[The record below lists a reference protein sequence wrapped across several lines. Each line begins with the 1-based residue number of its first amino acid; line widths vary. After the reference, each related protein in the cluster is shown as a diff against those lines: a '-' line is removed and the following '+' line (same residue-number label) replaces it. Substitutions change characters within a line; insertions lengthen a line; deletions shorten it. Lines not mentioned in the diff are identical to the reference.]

1 VLEGSILANGC
12 ETPLIVWKGKGIIVD
27 GHNRYRICKANGI
40 PFAIEEKEFENE
52 EEVMYWIVMNQIGR
66 RNLNAYS
73 KIEMGIHHIEA
84 SLLENIRD
92 ILNTT
97 YDELLKRK

>member
-1 VLEGSILANGC
+1 MEQKIKQDDVIRIGQNIGHLRREKNMTQEDMTRELQLLGISISRG
-12 ETPLIVWKGKGIIVD
+12 T
-27 GHNRYRICKANGI
+27 
-40 PFAIEEKEFENE
+40 
-52 EEVMYWIVMNQIGR
+52 
-66 RNLNAYS
+66 YS

-92 ILNTT
+92 ILGTS

>member
-1 VLEGSILANGC
+1 MEQKIKQDDA
-12 ETPLIVWKGKGIIVD
+12 I
-27 GHNRYRICKANGI
+27 RIGQN
-40 PFAIEEKEFENE
+40 
-52 EEVMYWIVMNQIGR
+52 IGR
-66 RNLNAYS
+66 LRREKNMTQEDMTRELQLLGVAISRGTYS

>member
-1 VLEGSILANGC
+1 MEQKIKQDDVI
-12 ETPLIVWKGKGIIVD
+12 
-27 GHNRYRICKANGI
+27 RIGQN
-40 PFAIEEKEFENE
+40 
-52 EEVMYWIVMNQIGR
+52 IGR
-66 RNLNAYS
+66 LRREQNMTQEDMTRELQLLGVAISRGTYS

>member
-1 VLEGSILANGC
+1 MEQKIKQDDVI
-12 ETPLIVWKGKGIIVD
+12 
-27 GHNRYRICKANGI
+27 
-40 PFAIEEKEFENE
+40 
-52 EEVMYWIVMNQIGR
+52 QIGQNIGRLR
-66 RNLNAYS
+66 REQNMTQEDMTRELQLLGVAISRGTYS

>member
-1 VLEGSILANGC
+1 MEQKIKQDDVI
-12 ETPLIVWKGKGIIVD
+12 
-27 GHNRYRICKANGI
+27 RIGQN
-40 PFAIEEKEFENE
+40 
-52 EEVMYWIVMNQIGR
+52 IGR
-66 RNLNAYS
+66 LRREKNMTQEDMTRELQLLGVSISRGTYS

>member
-1 VLEGSILANGC
+1 MEQKIKQDDA
-12 ETPLIVWKGKGIIVD
+12 I
-27 GHNRYRICKANGI
+27 RIGQN
-40 PFAIEEKEFENE
+40 
-52 EEVMYWIVMNQIGR
+52 IGR
-66 RNLNAYS
+66 LRREKNMTQEDMTRELQLLGVSISRGTYS

>member
-1 VLEGSILANGC
+1 MEQKIKQDDVI
-12 ETPLIVWKGKGIIVD
+12 
-27 GHNRYRICKANGI
+27 RIGQN
-40 PFAIEEKEFENE
+40 
-52 EEVMYWIVMNQIGR
+52 IGR
-66 RNLNAYS
+66 LRREKNMTQEDMTRELQLLGVAISRGTYS